1 MAVKSRMSSSV
12 LEGIFCR
19 PLAMEKGGVL
29 RMVLRRAVAV
39 VRVRASQQEELHWEG
54 SVRDLC

>member
-1 MAVKSRMSSSV
+1 M

-29 RMVLRRAVAV
+29 RMVLRRAMAV
-39 VRVRASQQEELHWEG
+39 VRVRPSQREEPFWEG
-54 SVRDLC
+54 SVRDVC